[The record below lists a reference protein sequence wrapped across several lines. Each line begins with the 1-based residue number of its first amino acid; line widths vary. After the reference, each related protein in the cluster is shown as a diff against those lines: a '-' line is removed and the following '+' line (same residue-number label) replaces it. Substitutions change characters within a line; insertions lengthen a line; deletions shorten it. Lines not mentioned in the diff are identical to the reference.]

1 MIRLTRRLPLSLPL
15 LSLPLLCGLAL
26 SAHAADAPPACS
38 YVPVATLPMHA
49 ASKPTVDGTIDGK
62 PAVMQIDTGA
72 TQSGLMLPAVE
83 KFGLRMDNTGKY
95 EYGIGGAAV
104 SYAAVVKDF
113 SVGSAHSG
121 KVALRVIGN
130 TSFKPTSDAIIGA
143 DFIFQAD
150 LEIAMAEKQ
159 LRFFRAS
166 GCKDTFLAYWDKDA
180 MEIPFGGTVTGTTN
194 PRFMVELNG
203 VKLEALID
211 TGASLSIVS
220 RKAAERAGVT
230 VGSPGV
236 TPAGRVAGVG
246 AATVESWNAAFDTF
260 TIGEET
266 IKNPAI
272 TILDT
277 SPQGD
282 AVNFPDVLLGADFL
296 RAHRV
301 LFAMSQRRLYISYTG
316 GQVFAPPRP
325 APPSKKEPS

>member
-1 MIRLTRRLPLSLPL
+1 MILLSRLPLSLPL
-15 LSLPLLCGLAL
+15 LSLPMLCGLAL
-26 SAHAADAPPACS
+26 SAQAADAPPACS
-38 YVPVATLPMHA
+38 YVPVATLLMHA

-130 TSFKPTSDAIIGA
+130 ASFKPSYDALIGA

-150 LEIAMAEKQ
+150 LEISMAEKQ
-159 LRFFRAS
+159 LRFFRAT
-166 GCKDTFLAYWDKDA
+166 GCEDTFLAYWDKDA
-180 MEIPFGGTVTGTTN
+180 MEIPFGGTASGTSN

-211 TGASLSIVS
+211 TGASLSVVS
-220 RKAAERAGVT
+220 REAAARAGVM
-230 VGSPGV
+230 VGAAGV
-236 TPAGRVAGVG
+236 APAGKVAGIG
-246 AATVESWNAAFDTF
+246 AATVDSWNAAFETF

-266 IKNPAI
+266 IKNAAI

-277 SPQGD
+277 PRQGG
-282 AVNFPDVLLGADFL
+282 ASGFPDVLLGADFL

-316 GQVFAPPRP
+316 GTVFAPPRP
-325 APPSKKEPS
+325 VPPSKKEPS